1 MLIRKNTLVAVT
13 TKTAGNIHKIKWPTS
28 KVVAISTTR
37 LNPLALNRIHSLSER
52 NHTEEAKHSEE
63 TKLSSDFDYF
73 NLGDHVGDCAEAV
86 ASNRDVLLN
95 FFPKNTDIQ
104 WLEQVHGSYVAEI
117 EQHNVLP
124 IVADAAITRQKRLAL
139 AIMTAD
145 CLPILLADKNG
156 TEIAAIHAGWRP
168 LADNIIEKTI
178 NKMHTPAKNICA
190 WLGPCIGWQAFE
202 VGEEVKHKFIGN
214 SEIFAKAF
222 IPTENDIVNSTAP
235 TKYLAD
241 IMMIASMQLEQ
252 LGIEEIANVKDCTYT
267 NANKYYSFRRDG
279 RTGRMASVICI
290 T

>member
-13 TKTAGNIHKIKWPTS
+13 TKTAGNIHNIKWPTS
-28 KVVAISTTR
+28 KVLAISTTR
-37 LNPLALNRIHSLSER
+37 LNPLALNQIHSLAER
-52 NHTEEAKHSEE
+52 NHTEETIHSEE

-86 ASNRDVLLN
+86 ASNRDALLN
-95 FFPKNTDIQ
+95 VFPKNTNIQ
-104 WLEQVHGSYVAEI
+104 WLKQVHGSYVAEI

-202 VGEEVKHKFIGN
+202 VGEEVKHSFTGN
-214 SEIFAKAF
+214 SKTFAKAF
-222 IPTENDIVNSTAP
+222 IPTENDKANSKSP

-241 IMMIASMQLEQ
+241 IMMIASMQLEK
-252 LGIEEIANVKDCTYT
+252 LGIEKIANVKDCTYSD
-267 NANKYYSFRRDG
+267 AKKYYSFRRDG